1 MNIFVLDKDPK
12 VSAEMLCDKHVVK
25 MILESA
31 QMLCTTIHFFG
42 GNPPYKPCH
51 FNHPCTVW
59 TRKSRSNYF
68 WLLEHAEHISA
79 EYTERYG
86 KVHSSDKVI
95 KYCRENAPEKLFDYG
110 LTDFALAMPEE
121 YKISKDPTVCYRE
134 YYLKAK
140 GHFLKYKNG
149 CKHNLPTFI
158 LSTKNR

>member
-1 MNIFVLDKDPK
+1 MNIFVLHRDPK

-51 FNHPCTVW
+51 FNHPCTIW

-79 EYTERYG
+79 EYTERYDKIHG
-86 KVHSSDKVI
+86 CEKVL
-95 KYCRENAPEKLFDYG
+95 KYCRENVPSRLADFG
-110 LTDFALAMPEE
+110 LTEFAVAMPEQ
-121 YKISKDPTVCYRE
+121 YKISNDPVLCYRE

-140 GHFLKYKNG
+140 ANFLKYKNG
-149 CKHNLPTFI
+149 CKHGSTIFPTYQQ
-158 LSTKNR
+158 